1 MCLNIDFQKV
11 AVTDG
16 NMTDTDKLE
25 LERMLRESQ
34 EKLEKLQ
41 VENTNLLELLQ
52 NQSPESKEEE
62 VPNPHPADVPQQQ
75 AGSPGQEPK
84 ALREL
89 KAKYLLLHGE
99 KMQLLEKLEERD
111 AQLQQLRE
119 ESLRERDDRPPVSHP
134 DVERSLSTG
143 DVSPD
148 DPKAEIR
155 KLRKVIEEKDVKMEN
170 LYVQLRSFDAVA
182 SAKTSLEKEIA
193 QMKTQLE
200 AAKVYECNG
209 Y

>member
-1 MCLNIDFQKV
+1 
-11 AVTDG
+11 
-16 NMTDTDKLE
+16 
-25 LERMLRESQ
+25 
-34 EKLEKLQ
+34 
-41 VENTNLLELLQ
+41 
-52 NQSPESKEEE
+52 
-62 VPNPHPADVPQQQ
+62 
-75 AGSPGQEPK
+75 
-84 ALREL
+84 
-89 KAKYLLLHGE
+89 
-99 KMQLLEKLEERD
+99 MQLLEKLEERD